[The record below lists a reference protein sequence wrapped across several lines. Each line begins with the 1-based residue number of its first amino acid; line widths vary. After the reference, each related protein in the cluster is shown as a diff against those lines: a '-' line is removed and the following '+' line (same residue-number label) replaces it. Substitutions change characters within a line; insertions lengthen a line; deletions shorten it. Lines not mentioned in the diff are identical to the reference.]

1 MTAET
6 MNRRKALERVSVI
19 MGGVLVPSIW
29 TGIIS
34 GCRTPLEP
42 NWSPK
47 FLDNE
52 EALLTELIVD
62 VFIPQTH
69 TPSASEAM
77 VHRFI
82 DEMLHGFLEKEE
94 QEIIRHGLK
103 KLQEWDFFG
112 MDEEARINVLKELS
126 VSEEPKNALFFDA
139 MRSMALLGYF
149 TSEVG
154 ATQALAHDPIPGSYE
169 GCIPLN
175 KYGGKTWSES

>member
-1 MTAET
+1 MTQET
-6 MNRRKALERVSVI
+6 MNRRKVLERVSVFL
-19 MGGVLVPSIW
+19 GGVLVPSIW
-29 TGIIS
+29 TGMIS

-42 NWSPK
+42 DWSPK
-47 FLDNE
+47 FLNNE

-62 VFIPQTH
+62 IFIPQTQ
-69 TPSASEAM
+69 TPSASEAL

-82 DEMLHGFLEKEE
+82 DEMLHGFLENEE

-103 KLQEWDFFG
+103 KLQESDFFG
-112 MDEEARINVLKELS
+112 MVEEERIEVFKELS
-126 VSEEPKNALFFDA
+126 VSQEPKNALFFDA

-149 TSEVG
+149 TSEIG

-175 KYGGKTWSES
+175 KYGGSTWSES